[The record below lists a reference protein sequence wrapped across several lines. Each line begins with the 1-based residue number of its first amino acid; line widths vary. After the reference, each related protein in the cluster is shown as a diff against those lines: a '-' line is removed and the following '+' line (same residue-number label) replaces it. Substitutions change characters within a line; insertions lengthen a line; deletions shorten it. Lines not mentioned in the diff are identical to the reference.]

1 MLSINDNDNMVELP
15 PFQIKDILLGK
26 IPIIVKSKYCVTNF
40 VLSDECP
47 YDPGGYVIING
58 NEKVIISQEKIAPNI
73 IQVYKNQKLNKKYKL
88 VAEVRSAPEKKFVV
102 PKLTSVKI
110 IESLYNKFK
119 LKTVNTDMT
128 LQKLTNRSVNMFL
141 ENEEF
146 RESVETYE
154 NLKIS
159 GSNF

>member
-1 MLSINDNDNMVELP
+1 M
-15 PFQIKDILLGK
+15 
-26 IPIIVKSKYCVTNF
+26 
-40 VLSDECP
+40 
-47 YDPGGYVIING
+47 
-58 NEKVIISQEKIAPNI
+58 EKA
-73 IQVYKNQKLNKKYKL
+73 
-88 VAEVRSAPEKKFVV
+88 
-102 PKLTSVKI
+102 KLTSVKLLK
-110 IESLYNKFK
+110 ELYNKFK